1 MILINQGPDKAIIL
15 RARTTLSSILTVKR
29 GNRNSSIIGRGWY
42 AFKEEREKVLSKPSD
57 WIRSALKLDS
67 GVHKRNVLSSGSV
80 GDKLERMVFLQGVIG
95 GNNLSG
101 ICLTIRIKTN
111 ICKLLA

>member
-15 RARTTLSSILTVKR
+15 RARTTLSSILTIKR
-29 GNRNSSIIGRGWY
+29 GNCNGSIIGRGWY
-42 AFKEEREKVLSKPSD
+42 AFEEEREKVLSKPSD

-67 GVHKRNVLSSGSV
+67 GVHKRNILSSGSV
-80 GDKLERMVFLQGVIG
+80 CDKLERMVFLQGVIG

-101 ICLTIRIKTN
+101 ICLTVRIKTN